1 MSKIIQIL
9 IILMFLTGCSEPLP
23 NHLDF
28 NVGMSQQELTTAF
41 GPPTKIQSITKHDG
55 PIWGPIESIW
65 DEVPLG
71 SQITIWSYQTEA
83 PIFGAFERTGETQ
96 LYFVD
101 SSTVVDEIA
110 FRLLEAVYENSP
122 DHSDPPQVPTPSN
135 P

>member
-1 MSKIIQIL
+1 M
-9 IILMFLTGCSEPLP
+9 MFLSGCSEPLP

-28 NVGMSQQELTTAF
+28 NVGISQQELKTAF

-65 DEVPLG
+65 DDVPLG
-71 SQITIWSYQTEA
+71 SQITLWSYQSEA
-83 PIFGAFERTGETQ
+83 PIFGAFEQTGETQ

-101 SSTVVDEIA
+101 SSTVVDGVA
-110 FRLLEAVYENSP
+110 FRILEAVYENSP
-122 DHSDPPQVPTPSN
+122 DHSDPSVKSPPSPTPSN